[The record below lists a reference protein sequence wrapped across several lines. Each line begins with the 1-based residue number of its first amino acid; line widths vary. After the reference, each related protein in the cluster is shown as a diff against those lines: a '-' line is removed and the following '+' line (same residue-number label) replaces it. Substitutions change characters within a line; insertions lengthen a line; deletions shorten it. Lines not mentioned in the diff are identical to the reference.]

1 MTLSSIIPNGLV
13 VTLYASAMFRSGAGP
28 RGRFQRHVLRN
39 AAGNLPSAHCL
50 PERAAG

>member
-1 MTLSSIIPNGLV
+1 MNLSIIILNGLV
-13 VTLYASAMFRSGAGP
+13 VTLYAPAMFRAGAGP

-50 PERAAG
+50 RWGE